1 MQMSSPEHGDRAAAP
16 GALRIVQAFLNSV
29 DLEDGR
35 EDFEDIN
42 RLRSWI
48 VAHGLA
54 PASIPL
60 TEVDRARAIAFRE
73 GIRDRLMAHSGD
85 PVPDGWAERHKDEP
99 DAIPL
104 LFAFDE
110 GDGPRLRPGGTGID
124 AVFGRLAAIIY
135 TASVDGTWERL
146 KICRNDVCR
155 WAFYDASKNRSG
167 AWCSMAVCGGRIKAR
182 SWRKRHSA

>member
-1 MQMSSPEHGDRAAAP
+1 MSSPEPGDRAAAP
-16 GALRIVQAFLNSV
+16 GALGIVQAFLNSA
-29 DLEDGR
+29 DLEDER
-35 EDFEDIN
+35 EDFGDIN
-42 RLRSWI
+42 GLRTWI

-54 PASIPL
+54 PASVPL
-60 TEVDRARAIAFRE
+60 TDADLRRAIAFRE

-85 PVPDGWAERHKDEP
+85 PVPDGWAERRSDEP

-104 LFAFDE
+104 RFAFGE
-110 GDGPRLRPGGTGID
+110 GDEPRLHPDGTGID
-124 AVFGRLAAIIY
+124 AVFGQFAAIIY

-167 AWCSMAVCGGRIKAR
+167 VWCSMAVCGSRIKAR
-182 SWRKRHSA
+182 SWRKRHSG

>member
-1 MQMSSPEHGDRAAAP
+1 MSSPEPGDRAAAP
-16 GALRIVQAFLNSV
+16 GALRIVQAFLNSA

-35 EDFEDIN
+35 DDFGDTDG
-42 RLRSWI
+42 LRSWI
-48 VAHGLA
+48 DAHDLA
-54 PASIPL
+54 PASIAL
-60 TEVDRARAIAFRE
+60 TDADPSRAIAFRE
-73 GIRDRLMAHSGD
+73 GLRDRIMAHSDD
-85 PVPDGWAERHKDEP
+85 PVPEGWAARRRGEP

-104 LFAFDE
+104 LFAFGEADE
-110 GDGPRLRPGGTGID
+110 PRLDPGGTGID

-167 AWCSMAVCGGRIKAR
+167 VWCSMAVCGARLKAR
-182 SWRKRHSA
+182 SWRERHRG